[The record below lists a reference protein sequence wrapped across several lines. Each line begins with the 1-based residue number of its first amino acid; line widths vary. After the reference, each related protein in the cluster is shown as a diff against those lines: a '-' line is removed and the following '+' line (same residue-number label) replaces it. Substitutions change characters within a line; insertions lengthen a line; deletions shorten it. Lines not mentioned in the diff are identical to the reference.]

1 MSLAT
6 TGTAPGRLRIA
17 LGAVMFCTLAI
28 ALLAPASSDAGTS
41 DKKRP
46 KITVM
51 SRNVYLGADLGPAI
65 NAGSICEAVDAAGG
79 IVNDVDES
87 DFTERAPLL
96 AKEIAKAGPDLVGL
110 QEAALWRDQPNSDYT
125 ATPAGHVRYDFLKLL
140 TKQLKKR
147 GVPYEVVVSQDEF
160 DEELPADVDGSDA
173 TGNGP
178 LAGCGADIDGRLTM
192 RDAILRR
199 KDSKVQ
205 VSDPDKG
212 QFENQYE
219 VLLGG
224 AVPIDVER
232 GWVST
237 EAKLPA
243 TERTRGAGFHFV
255 NTHLEAFGDPQI
267 REDQARELFAK
278 GGPLRTR
285 KQLLFVGD
293 INSGSKNKDKI
304 GPPFTHPG
312 DRGAYKALVND
323 FGMTNR
329 GTRQTCCYPDVFTDL
344 IGDYRFDHTV
354 DHVMAKPPVPQLDA
368 GVTGADPKV
377 NSPSGLVSS
386 DHGGLWSTLLL
397 K

>member
-1 MSLAT
+1 MSSAT
-6 TGTAPGRLRIA
+6 TGTTPGRLRIA
-17 LGAVMFCTLAI
+17 LGAVIAGTLAT
-28 ALLAPASSDAGTS
+28 ALLAPAPATAGAIE
-41 DKKRP
+41 KKRP

-51 SRNVYLGADLGPAI
+51 SRNLYLGADLGPAI

-96 AKEIAKAGPDLVGL
+96 AKEIAKASPDLVGL
-110 QEAALWRDQPNSDYT
+110 QEVAHWRDQENSDYT
-125 ATPAGHVRYDFLKLL
+125 ATPAGHTRFDFLKLL
-140 TKQLKKR
+140 TKQLKKQ
-147 GVPYEVVVSQDEF
+147 GAPYEVVVSQDEF

-192 RDAILRR
+192 RDVILRR

-205 VSDPDKG
+205 VSDPDMA
-212 QFENQYE
+212 QFDNQYE

-232 GWVST
+232 GWVSV

-243 TERTRGAGFHFV
+243 TKTRRSAKFRFV

-267 REDQARELFAK
+267 REDQARELFAQ
-278 GGPLRTR
+278 GGPLRTK

-304 GPPFTHPG
+304 GPPFTNPG

-329 GTRQTCCYPDVFTDL
+329 GTRQTCCYPDVFTDA
-344 IGDYRFDHTV
+344 IGGYRFDHTV
-354 DHVMAKPPVPQLDA
+354 DHVMAKPAVPQLDA
-368 GVTGADPKV
+368 AVTGSNPKV

-386 DHGGLWSTLLL
+386 DHGGLWSTLRL